1 VSGRAVLITG
11 AAGFLGSHLADRLL
25 ADGHEV
31 IGVDNLFTGSKRNV
45 AHLHDHPRFEFIRHD
60 VTFPLY
66 LEVDLIFNLAC
77 PASPYWYQ
85 KDPVQTLKTSV
96 HGAIN
101 MLGLAKRTGAT
112 IVQASTSEVYG
123 DPEVSPQPESYWGNV
138 NPIGP
143 RSCYDEGKRAAETL
157 FNDYRRQ
164 HGVDARI
171 ARIFNT
177 YGPRMA
183 ANDGRVVSNFVVQSL
198 QGEPLTIY
206 GDGSQTRSFCFVD
219 DLIEGLVR
227 LGTLDSAP
235 DGPINLGN
243 EREVTIAEIADLVLS
258 MTGSGSGLERLPL
271 PQDDPVRR
279 RPDTTRAR
287 DILGWEAAV
296 PLEVGLPS
304 TIEYFRSV
312 LSR

>member
-1 VSGRAVLITG
+1 
-11 AAGFLGSHLADRLL
+11 LGSHLADRLL
-25 ADGHEV
+25 ADGYDV
-31 IGVDNLFTGSKRNV
+31 IGVDNLFTGSKRNLE
-45 AHLHDHPRFEFIRHD
+45 HLRDHPRFEFVRHD

-123 DPEVSPQPESYWGNV
+123 DPAVSPQPESYWGNV

-157 FNDYRRQ
+157 FHDYRRQ

-183 ANDGRVVSNFVVQSL
+183 ANDGRVVSNFVVQAL
-198 QGEPLTIY
+198 QGEALTIY

-227 LGTLDSAP
+227 LGTLESAP

-243 EREVTIAEIADLVLS
+243 EREVTIAEIADLVLA
-258 MTGSGSGLERLPL
+258 MTGSSRGVERLPL

-279 RPDTTRAR
+279 RPDTARAR
-287 DILGWEAAV
+287 EILGWEATV

-312 LSR
+312 L